1 MQKILETVKFFG
13 WPVICGLLAAFL
25 YVQNQQLQQA
35 ADQLA
40 AISLERTD
48 TSPPGFAEVI
58 TRRPFSCEHQ
68 RHQRKYRIR

>member
-1 MQKILETVKFFG
+1 MPAVHAENSRDSKVL
-13 WPVICGLLAAFL
+13 WLALICGLLAAFL

-58 TRRPFSCEHQ
+58 ARAALQ
-68 RHQRKYRIR
+68 L